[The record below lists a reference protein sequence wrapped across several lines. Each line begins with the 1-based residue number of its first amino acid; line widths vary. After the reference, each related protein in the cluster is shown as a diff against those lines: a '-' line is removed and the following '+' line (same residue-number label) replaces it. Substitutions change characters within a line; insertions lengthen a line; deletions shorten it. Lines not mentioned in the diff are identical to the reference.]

1 MKQCFR
7 RTPPLF
13 SRSNVVCAPFLF
25 YLVAVVACSG
35 GGGGGVG
42 FVVVAAAALLVDGSV
57 DLGGDHGLLAAG
69 GQHSALERER
79 RVF

>member
-1 MKQCFR
+1 MLCVRLSFFILLQ
-7 RTPPLF
+7 LLH
-13 SRSNVVCAPFLF
+13 A
-25 YLVAVVACSG
+25 AGA
-35 GGGGGVG
+35 GGGGVG

-79 RVF
+79 RVFKMPCWLLVLHVT

>member
-1 MKQCFR
+1 MLCVRLSFFILLQ
-7 RTPPLF
+7 LLH
-13 SRSNVVCAPFLF
+13 A
-25 YLVAVVACSG
+25 AGA
-35 GGGGGVG
+35 GGGGVG